1 MSWVR
6 AIWQEKFQEEEGVIP
21 ASWVI
26 GKVVHW
32 PTVTNAEKAMK
43 EGRRPDDG
51 KSMWSTYPLIKEKI
65 KSSMS
70 SLSSGK
76 GHRNNVQS

>member
-65 KSSMS
+65 KSSM
-70 SLSSGK
+70 
-76 GHRNNVQS
+76 